1 MKRTIEMILMTL
13 LLVGVAVF
21 VGTTLTSCSLSNDD
35 DDPIV
40 IIDPVEN
47 PIVGYWEYT
56 GEDMGSNPTGLNVQP
71 DGNILGWTVDAG
83 KYQEYNYTW
92 GYCWVDEDGELR
104 IKDGGKDDVLY
115 DGMSYTIMKLTK
127 TTLVI
132 RSYGGF
138 AGTPFEKGQDR
149 EYKRLKEKPGE

>member
-56 GEDMGSNPTGLNVQP
+56 GVDMGSNHTGLNVQP

-83 KYQEYNYTW
+83 KYHEYTW
-92 GYCWVDEDGELR
+92 GYCWVNEDGELE
-104 IKDGGKDDVLY
+104 IKDGGKDDVVY

-138 AGTPFEKGQDR
+138 VGTSFEEGQDR
-149 EYKRLKEKPGE
+149 EYKRLHEKPGE